1 MRVMKDKECFLFN
14 RRLYSYLY
22 IMAKRRWILKFIGSA
37 TSISKAK
44 VNALLKGNS
53 ISIIDMSLFPKL
65 LLVEGSK
72 EKMNA
77 LTSHSDAW
85 TFAPEK
91 SYKIPGTRKKLQPR

>member
-1 MRVMKDKECFLFN
+1 
-14 RRLYSYLY
+14 
-22 IMAKRRWILKFIGSA
+22 MANRRWILRFLGNA

-53 ISIIDMSLFPKL
+53 IHVIDMSLFPKL

-77 LTSHSDAW
+77 LTSHSNAW
-85 TFAPEK
+85 AYSPEK
-91 SYKIPGTRKKLQPR
+91 SYKVPTTRKKL

>member
-1 MRVMKDKECFLFN
+1 M
-14 RRLYSYLY
+14 
-22 IMAKRRWILKFIGSA
+22 KFIGSA

-53 ISIIDMSLFPKL
+53 IHVIDMSLFPKL

-72 EKMNA
+72 AKMNA
-77 LTSHSDAW
+77 LTSHSDVW
-85 TFAPEK
+85 TFSPDK

>member
-1 MRVMKDKECFLFN
+1 
-14 RRLYSYLY
+14 
-22 IMAKRRWILKFIGSA
+22 MAKRRWILKLIGSA

-53 ISIIDMSLFPKL
+53 ISVIDMSLFPKL

-77 LTSHSDAW
+77 LISHTDVW
-85 TFAPEK
+85 TYAPDK
-91 SYKIPGTRKKLQPR
+91 SYKIPATRKKIQP